1 MRDFIRN
8 LLNTENLINVG
19 KLVANTF
26 VDNTNIRLLIAD
38 QVFKKVNE
46 IITSNNIDIERIE
59 KYTKLGQDIVE
70 CVMVA
75 IRIIAEYKKTGVVNK
90 FYLNALESWS
100 KGLPTPNEYKGL

>member
-8 LLNTENLINVG
+8 LFSLDNITSLGKVISNTI
-19 KLVANTF
+19 
-26 VDNTNIRLLIAD
+26 VDNANIRLLIAD

-75 IRIIAEYKKTGVVNK
+75 IRIIAEYQKTGQVNR
-90 FYLNALESWS
+90 FYLNALEAWS
-100 KGLPTPNEYKGL
+100 KGLPTPKEYKGL